1 MGDGGGKPLEQL
13 QACRGDRWWW
23 LLISSASVVRLQRSA
38 SGDEGSYQNI
48 PTSGRNFDNLG
59 FFFNLLQQKEPCQEI
74 ILEINHNSTSSRMTL
89 KYNVSAH
96 IPFSA

>member
-38 SGDEGSYQNI
+38 SGDEGSDQNI

-59 FFFNLLQQKEPCQEI
+59 FFL
-74 ILEINHNSTSSRMTL
+74 TY
-89 KYNVSAH
+89 YNKNNRAKKL
-96 IPFSA
+96 F